1 MKNDIS
7 NMMALDIYLSS
18 MSNEAYDKIEN
29 QINSQMVQTMPLL
42 SWDLFSQQH
51 QNTLKKLK
59 RNQDIIKIV
68 DMAEKLKWKNDIQS
82 MFEENP
88 FEALIVTDLRRNI
101 IWVNDGFTEMTG
113 YNKNEALNNFD
124 DDTEFVFPEDA
135 GEVINVQGD
144 EDLNLMDLKDLSAYE
159 DKKSYKYY
167 FLGDIEAGTAA
178 LRYKKERLQ
187 YTINYDSKINPY
199 LGVWITKGGFKDEYN
214 CALEPSNGFYDS
226 LDLAYR
232 NEKLASLEA
241 GEEQSWSILINIDKY

>member
-29 QINSQMVQTMPLL
+29 QIKSQMVQSMPLL

-113 YNKNEALNNFD
+113 YHKNEALNRTPAFL
-124 DDTEFVFPEDA
+124 
-135 GEVINVQGD
+135 QG
-144 EDLNLMDLKDLSAYE
+144 
-159 DKKSYKYY
+159 
-167 FLGDIEAGTAA
+167 
-178 LRYKKERLQ
+178 
-187 YTINYDSKINPY
+187 SKTST
-199 LGVWITKGGFKDEYN
+199 V
-214 CALEPSNGFYDS
+214 S
-226 LDLAYR
+226 
-232 NEKLASLEA
+232 
-241 GEEQSWSILINIDKY
+241 